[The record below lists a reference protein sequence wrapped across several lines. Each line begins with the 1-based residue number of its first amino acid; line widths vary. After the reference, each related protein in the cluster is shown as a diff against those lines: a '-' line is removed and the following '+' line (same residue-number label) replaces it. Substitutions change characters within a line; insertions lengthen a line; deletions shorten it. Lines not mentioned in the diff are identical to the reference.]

1 MKIRKISKTSKL
13 RIIVVKER
21 AKTDIKNLKKEPMI
35 VNLWHK
41 KPYKS
46 RHTNTPKTNQKKQ
59 QYAQTKRQSK
69 IKDTQNGSSKGK
81 RSKDYPIFPHLP

>member
-13 RIIVVKER
+13 RIIVVKKR
-21 AKTDIKNLKKEPMI
+21 AKTDIKNFKKEPMI

-59 QYAQTKRQSK
+59 QHAQTKRQSK
-69 IKDTQNGSSKGK
+69 IKDTQNGSSKEK
-81 RSKDYPIFPHLP
+81 RSKDYPIFPYLP

>member
-46 RHTNTPKTNQKKQ
+46 RQTNTPKTNQKEQ
-59 QYAQTKRQSK
+59 QHAQTKRQSK

-81 RSKDYPIFPHLP
+81 RSKDYPIFPYLP

>member
-69 IKDTQNGSSKGK
+69 IKDTQNG
-81 RSKDYPIFPHLP
+81 